1 MLVLYYIGS
10 LVLKI
15 GKLAAK
21 LPFGDLEQKKLP
33 IFFAIFFESANRA
46 ALFDGESASSS
57 ASGAPNSE

>member
-1 MLVLYYIGS
+1 MLVLYYIWY
-10 LVLKI
+10 LVLNI

-33 IFFAIFFESANRA
+33 IFFTIFFESAKRA
-46 ALFDGESASSS
+46 ALFDGESAS